1 MIVYPPD
8 SNQPPEIWP
17 KNPDQINNTISSYKA
32 TKKNEENGGKRST
45 YDISDYFQG
54 RKRKIEDELVKA
66 RKRNK
71 EAKYST
77 WFDEL
82 NGLSEG
88 QLRQFAMGL
97 ENKEKI
103 VRDHLQLLINKRNQM
118 PAAANDRCVG
128 SYLSLD
134 ALFHDLMSYDDLGWF
149 NDEMSFELENNH
161 QPVAND
167 HNVGSLDQV
176 QALEDNLMRQIVE
189 WFEDPQNAQMAYG
202 FELDD
207 APTGF

>member
-1 MIVYPPD
+1 MWNTLKAIPYYNKIGFKKVNELSVLCDVNTVMIVYPPD

-17 KNPDQINNTISSYKA
+17 PNPDQIKKTISSYKSA
-32 TKKNEENGGKRST
+32 KTYENGKGST
-45 YDISDYFQG
+45 YDINAYFQD

-118 PAAANDRCVG
+118 PLENNQQPAANDHYVG

-134 ALFHDLMSYDDLGWF
+134 VLFHDLMSYDDLGWF
-149 NDEMSFELENNH
+149 NDEN
-161 QPVAND
+161 
-167 HNVGSLDQV
+167 
-176 QALEDNLMRQIVE
+176 
-189 WFEDPQNAQMAYG
+189 
-202 FELDD
+202 
-207 APTGF
+207 